1 METSIPTFPTPI
13 VLGVFLALAPTTI
26 LAALRLRDKLA
37 WFLLGA
43 VWLRY
48 LMSALHQYTYS
59 PSLAGLSLNALASV
73 AVAGVGVL
81 MLDKRFL
88 FLKALAG
95 IYLVI
100 LVLVASAAVNRYP
113 GAVGSLAKWAYLTA
127 LAAITYELFRRH
139 GSTAIFTALLTV
151 FLPPLA
157 LQFLSVAMG
166 LGKLSESDGSICFIG
181 GYNHEAAFSIIILTF
196 LYCVCFLEA
205 ERPKLAFA
213 CMPIVM
219 AALLLANYRTSL
231 LASLPIIATTIFFGT
246 LRRFSPSDRPFLII
260 VLCLAGATLLYAA
273 GVAMQGRFDDLF
285 TALARS
291 PELIKPPEQYTR
303 AEGELLSARA
313 IIWSRYISAYL
324 NGSLTNYMLGYGPE
338 SWEDTFTLYAH
349 NTFVSALYET
359 GSIGL
364 VSIVLLFALLF
375 RLAFRTTR
383 NHRTLI
389 VSAHTG
395 FLLLNLATMPLWM
408 IEGNVLLALTL
419 AYTMYRQA
427 ARRHSQV
434 SEQLKTT

>member
-13 VLGVFLALAPTTI
+13 VLGVFLALAPFTAF
-26 LAALRLRDKLA
+26 AALRLNDKLA

-59 PSLAGLSLNALASV
+59 PILAGLSLNALASV
-73 AVAGVGVL
+73 AVAGIGVL

-88 FLKALAG
+88 LLKALSG

-100 LVLVASAAVNRYP
+100 LVLVASAAANRYP
-113 GAVGSLAKWAYLTA
+113 GAFGSLAKWAYLTA
-127 LAAITYELFRRH
+127 LAMITYELLRRH

-151 FLPPLA
+151 FLPPFA
-157 LQFLSVAMG
+157 LQVLSVVMG

-196 LYCVCFLEA
+196 LYCVCFLEP

-213 CMPIVM
+213 CIPVVM

-231 LASLPIIATTIFFGT
+231 LASLPIVSATLFFGT
-246 LRRFSPSDRPFLII
+246 LRRFAPSDRPFLII
-260 VLCLAGATLLYAA
+260 VLCLAGALLLYAA
-273 GVAMQGRFDDLF
+273 GIALQGRFDDLYM
-285 TALARS
+285 TLSRS
-291 PELIKPPEQYTR
+291 SDLIKPPEHYTR
-303 AEGELLSARA
+303 AEEELLSARA
-313 IIWSRYISAYL
+313 IIWSRYITAYL

-359 GSIGL
+359 GAIGL
-364 VSIVLLFALLF
+364 VSILLLFALFF

-383 NHRTLI
+383 DRRLLI
-389 VSAHTG
+389 VSAHTS
-395 FLLLNLATMPLWM
+395 FLVLNLATMPLWM

-419 AYTMYRQA
+419 AYTMHRQVTH
-427 ARRHSQV
+427 RHPPIL
-434 SEQLKTT
+434 EQLRTT